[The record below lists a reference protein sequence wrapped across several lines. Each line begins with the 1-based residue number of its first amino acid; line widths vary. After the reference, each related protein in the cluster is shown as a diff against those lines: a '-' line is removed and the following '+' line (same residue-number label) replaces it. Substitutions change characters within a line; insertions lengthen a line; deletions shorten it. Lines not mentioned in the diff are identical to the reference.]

1 LTLINSTLGEFI
13 IHDVGGVFGQ
23 PLDTLFLVSHD
34 FMVMAL
40 GSCVKWPLYDHLT
53 SMRIFTLIMSKIDID
68 DMARQGQL
76 NLGHLFGILRF
87 VFVFCPGSARS
98 ASA

>member
-1 LTLINSTLGEFI
+1 MAFGHFLLG
-13 IHDVGGVFGQ
+13 
-23 PLDTLFLVSHD
+23 SHN
-34 FMVMAL
+34 FMVTAL

-68 DMARQGQL
+68 DVARQGQL
-76 NLGHLFGILRF
+76 NLGHLFGILSF
-87 VFVFCPGSARS
+87 VFVFFCPGSARS